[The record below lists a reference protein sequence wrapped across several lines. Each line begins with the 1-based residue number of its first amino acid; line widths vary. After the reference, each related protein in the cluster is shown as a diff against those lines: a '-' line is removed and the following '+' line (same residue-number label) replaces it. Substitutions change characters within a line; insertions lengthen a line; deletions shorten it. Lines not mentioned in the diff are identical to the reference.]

1 MSHFLTQLLPS
12 QGLYCAAQ
20 VASKGFIHRFFD
32 NIPALVAHIEQ
43 QDAAGHTMYVAQAS
57 YKTPENRKT
66 DNAAYVRNFWFDI
79 DAGTEKFAQTPD
91 KAYPTQAEGC
101 AAIKEFAKVMDL
113 PLPTVVNSGNGLY
126 AHFLINEDIPADK
139 WKVLA
144 TVLKGVAQA
153 AGFKQ
158 DPSRTS
164 DTSSVLRPAGST
176 NRKNGNSKPVKIL
189 HLSEP
194 ISLAIFTAKLEAAA
208 KKYKVQATSLQLP
221 ATFKG
226 LNDEFTSGV
235 EGPPSSLYQVAERCA
250 QIRKI
255 RDSQG
260 NVDEPT
266 WYNFLGMARYTA
278 EGKEG
283 KELLDGGLLHTW
295 SQGHPDYSHQV
306 TEAKIRQHELGG
318 YGPTTCIKFATDNP
332 AGCMACPHA
341 NSVKSPIVLG
351 RPDPVSIAT
360 PEEEELAPSGY
371 RRGDDG
377 LFYDDGD
384 KWLRFYPY
392 DLYIESIAYDFTQG
406 FETVTV
412 KHRMPLREDY
422 SQFSVRA
429 SLLHDPKQM
438 LMVFADNH
446 VQTTGGDSRKQM
458 INYVDQSLAQMRAK
472 RKLSNLRS
480 QMGWHEDDGARTFV
494 LGEHIY
500 TRDAAPVQVGFA
512 KNVPEAGK
520 AFHSKG
526 SLEAWKT
533 TTKYLGMP
541 GMEPFAFAFLAGAF
555 GAPLI
560 KFTGF
565 AGAMVALIGD
575 SGIGKTLLGEWIM
588 SVYGDS
594 QRLILLKDDTKNF
607 LVQRL
612 GLYGSLP
619 LYVDEISN
627 IEGQEL
633 SDLVY
638 KITQG
643 RDKGRLGRSG
653 NERNNINAWNT
664 IAIASSNH
672 SLTDKLSALKTDAS
686 AEMNRIMEIDAYSN
700 AKFGREESTAVYH
713 TFRENFGLVGPLYI
727 NYITTQQDV
736 NRDKIDL
743 IVKSLDLATD
753 AKPEER
759 FWSAV
764 TGCAIYGGLIA
775 SKLGL
780 IDFPVAPILAWA
792 KKHIRNARKS
802 KCEQVTNYTDLLGQF
817 LDNYSSG
824 ALVTSHNEKGGLVGI
839 IREPRAPLVY
849 RINEDTKRL
858 YISRGVLKTYL
869 EKNYGSYT
877 KLRNEL
883 ERVGA
888 LIDSNKRK
896 VLGGGTYFGG
906 AQQPVWEIDLDCME
920 LGRRTLGLV
929 KELKQVDGKAV
940 GL

>member
-1 MSHFLTQLLPS
+1 MHFLTQLLPT
-12 QGLYCAAQ
+12 QGLYCSAQ

-32 NIPALVAHIEQ
+32 NTPALIAHIEQ

-66 DNAAYVRNFWFDI
+66 ENAAYVRNFFFDV
-79 DAGTEKFAQTPD
+79 DCGEKKFAETPD

-101 AAIKEFAKVMDL
+101 AAIKAFALVLGL
-113 PLPTVVNSGNGLY
+113 PLPTVVNSGYGLY
-126 AHFLINEDIPADK
+126 SHWLIDEDIPADK

-144 TVLKGVAQA
+144 TILKGVAQA

-176 NRKNGNSKPVKIL
+176 NRKNGASKPVKIL
-189 HLSEP
+189 HLSQP
-194 ISLAIFTAKLEAAA
+194 ISLSTFTTALETAA
-208 KKYKVQATSLQLP
+208 KKLKVTATTLALP
-221 ATFKG
+221 AAFKG
-226 LNDEFTSGV
+226 LNDDFTSGI
-235 EGPPSSLYQVAERCA
+235 EGPPSSLHQVAERCA
-250 QIRKI
+250 QVRKI
-255 RDSQG
+255 RDSRG
-260 NVDEPT
+260 DVDEPT
-266 WYNFLGMARYTA
+266 WYNFLGMARYTSEA
-278 EGKEG
+278 KEG
-283 KELLDGGLLHTW
+283 RELLDGGILHAW
-295 SQGHPDYSHQV
+295 SQGHSEYDAQA
-306 TEAKIRQHELGG
+306 TEAKLRQLELGG
-318 YGPTTCIKFATDNP
+318 YGPTTCAKFAADNP
-332 AGCMACPHA
+332 SGCLACPHA
-341 NSVKSPIVLG
+341 NSVKSPILLG

-360 PEEEELAPSGY
+360 PEEEALAPEGF
-371 RRGDDG
+371 RRGEDG
-377 LFYDDGD
+377 LFWNDDG
-384 KWLRFYPY
+384 KWHRFYPY
-392 DLYIESIAYDFTQG
+392 DLYIDSIAYDFTQG
-406 FETVTV
+406 FETATI
-412 KHRMPLREDY
+412 KHRMPLYTEY
-422 SQFSVRA
+422 NNFSVRT
-429 SLLHDPKQM
+429 SLLHDPKQL
-438 LMVFADNH
+438 LMQFADNH

-458 INYVDQSLAQMRAK
+458 INYVDHSLATLRAR
-472 RKLSNLRS
+472 RKLAELHS
-480 QMGWHEDDGARTFV
+480 QMGWHEGEDGKTFV
-494 LGEHIY
+494 LGEQVFRKTEEPI
-500 TRDAAPVQVGFA
+500 TVGFA

-520 AFHSKG
+520 AFRPEG
-526 SLEAWKT
+526 DIEAWKK
-533 TTKYLGMP
+533 TTKYLGLP

-565 AGAMVALIGD
+565 AGAMVALIGE

-594 QRLILLKDDTKNF
+594 QKLILLKDDTKNF

-638 KITQG
+638 KVTQG
-643 RDKGRLGRSG
+643 RDKGRLSRSG
-653 NERNNINAWNT
+653 NERSLINSWNT

-686 AEMNRIMEIDAYSN
+686 AEMNRIMEIDAR
-700 AKFGREESTAVYH
+700 AVRGFDREQATEVYH
-713 TFRENFGLVGPLYI
+713 TFRQNFGLVGPIYI
-727 NYITTQQDV
+727 NYITGQQDV

-743 IVKSLDLATD
+743 IVRSLDLATD

-764 TGCAIYGGLIA
+764 AGCAIYGGLIA

-780 IDFPVAPILAWA
+780 IDFSVAPILAWV
-792 KKHIRNARKS
+792 KKHIINARRS
-802 KCEQVTNYTDLLGQF
+802 KGEQVTNYTDLLGQF
-817 LDNYSSG
+817 LDQHSAG
-824 ALVTSHNEKGGLVGI
+824 ALVTTHNLPKELVGI

-858 YISRGVLKTYL
+858 FISRQAIKTFL

-888 LIDSNKRK
+888 LIDSNRRK

-906 AQQPVWEIDLDCME
+906 AQQPVWEIDLDCVE

-929 KELKQVDGKAV
+929 KDLKQTEKVV